1 MASENHFLVGFCSP
15 DLTLGDF
22 GNELGRFTPCFVD
35 VAVLGTAE
43 VFCILVCVLHLLRT
57 FARCGRKHRY
67 TGVALRVQVVTL
79 ALCCAG
85 LLISLAQL
93 NARLGAAAAA
103 AWGGLGLLG
112 QQSSAAATHN
122 TLTLGEGSDV
132 PQPAATAAAAEV
144 AAALSRRA
152 LRAML
157 GAWVR
162 GSGGD
167 DGGGGGGDATAPVAP
182 YEWAGFA
189 LSSGRWLALV
199 ALFSREL
206 VPPGHVV
213 LPARWLV
220 RFALV
225 LAASAELVKA
235 RFLIFAPPPAPSG
248 SGSGPGS
255 GSGSNPDSDPDS
267 GSDGDGAAA
276 FSAQY
281 FFYMY
286 VSYLSVQLALAGL
299 ALVWRPGKAT
309 GLVEAEDDQHGGGYL
324 PLAGSEPDTSAAAAT
339 ATAAAAAATVC
350 PEARAGIWSSLTFA
364 WMAPLIQKGYRQPLT
379 TNDIWQ
385 LPPDDRVDAVEPAFQ
400 KLWRAELASHGAA
413 GADLGRAC
421 WRLVAAEVLWALPA
435 KALNDGSQF
444 VGPLFLNMLLQVLA
458 TGGPSWRG
466 YAAAGCMF
474 VGSAVGVLADN
485 QHFQRVMRAGFRL
498 KAALAA
504 AVHAQL
510 FRLTPAAR
518 SHFSSGRVYSL
529 VASDVESLM
538 ALCQNVMGLF
548 SSPVR
553 IVVALVLLYGQLGAA
568 CLTAV
573 AVLVALVPANAAIVA
588 ASNRALKDALGHT
601 DERTKLEA
609 EMMAGM
615 EVVKCSAWEQPLQ
628 DRIEA
633 ARSREL
639 SKLWRVSVLSSL
651 VTFLLLSVPV
661 LIPVTTFGVY
671 LALGHSLDA
680 AKAFTCL
687 VLFNVLRF
695 PLFQLPQL
703 VAQLSAARVSLGRL
717 RDFLAAESAD
727 PAPPLPAAQPGATAV
742 RLTGD
747 FGWDPKQPPALVDL
761 DLDVKAGQ
769 LVAVVG
775 STGSGKS
782 TLISAILGTA
792 QQVYG
797 SPPYIAGRLAYVPQS
812 PFIINATVRD
822 NILFGL
828 PYQPER
834 YAAALA
840 GACLGPD
847 LAQLAGGDMTEMG
860 DRGVNVSG
868 GQKQRLAIARAL
880 YADADVVLLD
890 DPLSALDAAVGRRV
904 FEAGVVRGLLKDKR
918 KAVVMATNQL
928 HFVRQADIVV
938 VLSREGGRV
947 AECGPPAQLLAAGG
961 AFAALMK
968 EAEAEQHAHE
978 QEQEQEGAAKD
989 KTTEAKEGVGAVAA
1003 EAKPNGEQEA
1013 EGAKKAAA
1021 ATAAEGGGGAS
1032 AGATAA
1038 PPQQGQV
1045 VRITADERSGEGV
1058 TVGTTMAHYLSAM
1071 PMPLG
1076 LGAAAAAAW
1085 LLGGFAASE
1094 ALRVATT
1101 VWLAQWTGSPDNTGG
1116 GGGDP
1121 DPDAEGRR
1129 AMWYLGVYGA
1139 ISAVQLAVQAVN
1151 TLDVSRL
1158 GLGAARKLHSR
1169 LLASLLGAPMSFFH
1183 ATPLGRIVNRLTKD
1197 TSDIDRNLAPMS
1209 AMAARSALQ
1218 LVSTLALVGAVA
1230 PFALPALVVILA
1242 AFYWLYQYFQASV
1255 RQVKRLDAVAR
1266 SPVMSSLTE
1275 ALTGTSTYIAYGAQ
1289 ARATARH
1296 RVLLDGVSC
1305 MALVSQSLNRW
1316 LSVRLEVLGAAA
1328 ALAAGCVA
1336 VEQRAGPGAAGL
1348 VMSYALQVTAA
1359 VSITV
1364 RTASMA
1370 ETMLNA
1376 VERVVEYCDLPQEGN
1391 KQLPPAP
1398 PSSGSGSGSTGSGSS
1413 GSGSGSQQA
1422 PPPGWPAAGCVE
1434 FKNVALRYRPGL
1446 PLVLRGV
1453 SFKAEARDKIGVV
1466 GRTGAG
1472 KSSLLGCLFRLVE
1485 VERGQVLID
1494 DVDISKL
1501 ALRQL
1506 RARLSLIP
1514 QVPVLFTG
1522 SIRANLSPFGAHT
1535 DAELWG
1541 ALRRAHLAPV
1551 VEGWAGGLDTE
1562 LAEGG
1567 APLSAG
1573 QKQLLALARALLNP
1587 AKVLVL
1593 DEATA
1598 NVDVETDALIQSTLR
1613 SQFPDRTLLTIAHR
1627 LATIIDY
1634 SRILLLEQGRVV
1646 EYDTPSALL
1655 SRPDSAFGRLVDE
1668 TGPAAAAQLRRLAA
1682 GGGGAVQEM
1691 LDAPAKAA
1699 LVRLTSFSSPA
1710 AAAAAATAATAAPQ
1724 PGGAAG
1730 SSFFSRASS
1739 IMRRSG
1745 RLLSGG
1751 GGGGG
1756 GLMPADGGCD
1766 FAGGGGG
1773 VAAAAA
1779 GGGDES
1785 ALAALQLDGRESLA
1799 QLAALVAGRSCA
1811 VVRTVKSLRQE
1822 LEQYQAQQSAAA
1834 AAAAAVYGGG
1844 VSVGA
1849 AVDDV
1854 ALVLG
1859 AAGGGG
1865 GGGGGGG
1872 SDSDGD
1878 GGAAG
1883 GGGGGVGGGAG
1894 RGRRGDGG
1902 ERVGAAAVEG
1912 SGVVGVA
1919 SAATVAAARLAL
1931 VRCVALLEEAR
1942 AGAAA
1947 LGRALAAAGLGDVA
1961 PAAAVG
1967 GGVAGGE
1974 AAASAPESA

>member
-43 VFCILVCVLHLLRT
+43 LFCILVCVLHLLRT
-57 FARCGRKHRY
+57 FSACTRKHRF
-67 TGVALRVQVVTL
+67 TGPALRVQVVTL

-85 LLISLAQL
+85 LLITLAQL

-103 AWGGLGLLG
+103 AWGTGGEPV
-112 QQSSAAATHN
+112 AAEAAPATGTAT
-122 TLTLGEGSDV
+122 TLQVEHDGGV
-132 PQPAATAAAAEV
+132 QQPAATAAAA
-144 AAALSRRA
+144 AAVTALSRRA
-152 LRAML
+152 LRAVL
-157 GAWVR
+157 GAWV
-162 GSGGD
+162 GGD
-167 DGGGGGGDATAPVAP
+167 GGDASAPVAP

-199 ALFSREL
+199 ALFAWEL
-206 VPPGHVV
+206 TPPGHVL

-225 LAASAELVKA
+225 LGASAELVKA
-235 RFLIFAPPPAPSG
+235 RFLIFSPPPPSPSPAG
-248 SGSGPGS
+248 SGSRFGFELAYSDPDSGPDSGGS
-255 GSGSNPDSDPDS
+255 GSGS
-267 GSDGDGAAA
+267 DG
-276 FSAQY
+276 FSAGY
-281 FFYMY
+281 FFYLYM
-286 VSYLSVQLALAGL
+286 SYLGLQLALAGL
-299 ALVWRPGKAT
+299 ALVWRPGKAS
-309 GLVEAEDDQHGGGYL
+309 GLVEAEGAEGGYL
-324 PLAGSEPDTSAAAAT
+324 PLAGREPETST
-339 ATAAAAAATVC
+339 SSSAAAAAAVC
-350 PEARAGIWSSLTFA
+350 PEARAGVWSALTFS
-364 WMAPLIQKGYRQPLT
+364 WMAPLIQKGYKQPLT

-385 LPPDDRVDAVEPAFQ
+385 LPPGDRVEAVEPVFQ
-400 KLWRAELASHGAA
+400 RLWRSELAAHGPA
-413 GADLGRAC
+413 GAGLGRAC
-421 WRLVAAEVLWALPA
+421 WRLVAGEVLWALPA
-435 KALNDGSQF
+435 KALNDASQF

-458 TGGPSWRG
+458 TGGPAWRG
-466 YAAAGCMF
+466 YAAAGLMF
-474 VGSAVGVLADN
+474 AGSAAGVLADN

-553 IVVALVLLYGQLGAA
+553 IIVAMVLLYGQLGPAS
-568 CLTAV
+568 LTAV
-573 AVLVALVPANAAIVA
+573 VVLVALVPANAAIVA
-588 ASNRALKDALGHT
+588 ASNRALKAALGHT

-633 ARSREL
+633 ARAREL
-639 SKLWRVSVLSSL
+639 SKLWMVSVLSSL

-717 RDFLAAESAD
+717 RDFLAADAAD
-727 PAPPLPAAQPGATAV
+727 PPPPLPAAQPGATAV

-747 FGWDPKQPPALVDL
+747 YGWDPKAPPTLVDL
-761 DLDVKAGQ
+761 DLDIKAGQ

-782 TLISAILGTA
+782 TLINAILGTA

-797 SPPYIAGRLAYVPQS
+797 SPAHITGRLAYVPQS

-847 LAQLAGGDMTEMG
+847 LAALAGGDMTEMG

-904 FEAGVVRGLLKDKR
+904 FEAGVMRGLLGDRR

-928 HFVRQADIVV
+928 HFVRQADVVV

-947 AECGPPAQLLAAGG
+947 AEAGPPGLLLAAGG
-961 AFAALMK
+961 AFAELMK
-968 EAEAEQHAHE
+968 EAEAEEEAE
-978 QEQEQEGAAKD
+978 AAKD
-989 KTTEAKEGVGAVAA
+989 KDQEEGEEKAKADEKAEEEAGAAAAAAAVAA
-1003 EAKPNGEQEA
+1003 APPP
-1013 EGAKKAAA
+1013 
-1021 ATAAEGGGGAS
+1021 
-1032 AGATAA
+1032 
-1038 PPQQGQV
+1038 PPQQPAGQV
-1045 VRITADERSGEGV
+1045 VRITADEKSGEGV
-1058 TVGTTMAHYLSAM
+1058 MAGATLGAYLGAM
-1071 PMPLG
+1071 PMPFG
-1076 LGAAAAAAW
+1076 LGAAGAATW
-1085 LLGGFAASE
+1085 LLGGFATSE

-1101 VWLAQWTGSPDNTGG
+1101 VWLAQWTGSTEGAG
-1116 GGGDP
+1116 RDP
-1121 DPDAEGRR
+1121 EEEGRR

-1158 GLGAARKLHSR
+1158 GLGAAKKLHTR
-1169 LLASLLGAPMSFFH
+1169 LLVSLLGAPMAFFH
-1183 ATPLGRIVNRLTKD
+1183 STPLGRIVNRLTKD
-1197 TSDIDRNLAPMS
+1197 TSDIDRNLAPMA
-1209 AMAARSALQ
+1209 AMAARSALS

-1296 RVLLDGVSC
+1296 RALLDGVSC
-1305 MALVSQSLNRW
+1305 MSLVSQSLNRW
-1316 LSVRLEVLGAAA
+1316 LSVRLEILGAAA

-1348 VMSYALQVTAA
+1348 VMSYAMQVTAA

-1376 VERVVEYCDLPQEGN
+1376 VERVVEYCDLPQEGT
-1391 KQLPPAP
+1391 KQLPALP
-1398 PSSGSGSGSTGSGSS
+1398 PSSESGSGSGSGAGG
-1413 GSGSGSQQA
+1413 GSGSGGSPQPAA

-1434 FKNVALRYRPGL
+1434 FRNVTLRYRPGL

-1453 SFKAEARDKIGVV
+1453 SFKAEARDKVGVV

-1485 VERGQVLID
+1485 VERGQVVID
-1494 DVDISKL
+1494 DLDIARL

-1522 SIRANLSPFGAHT
+1522 SIRANLSPFGAHS

-1551 VEGWAGGLDTE
+1551 VEGWAAGLDTE

-1613 SQFPDRTLLTIAHR
+1613 TEFPDRTLLTIAHR

-1634 SRILLLEQGRVV
+1634 TKILLLEQGRVV
-1646 EYDTPSALL
+1646 EYDTPAALL

-1682 GGGGAVQEM
+1682 GGGGAVRE
-1691 LDAPAKAA
+1691 LLNAPAKAA

-1710 AAAAAATAATAAPQ
+1710 AAAAAGGAGGAGS
-1724 PGGAAG
+1724 GGAAAAP
-1730 SSFFSRASS
+1730 SSFLSRASS

-1745 RLLSGG
+1745 RLLAGGGGGAAAGGLTPIDGSCDLGG

-1756 GLMPADGGCD
+1756 E
-1766 FAGGGGG
+1766 AGGGGDE
-1773 VAAAAA
+1773 AAALAVA
-1779 GGGDES
+1779 
-1785 ALAALQLDGRESLA
+1785 AALQLDGRESLG

-1811 VVRTVKSLRQE
+1811 VARTVKSLRQE
-1822 LEQYQAQQSAAA
+1822 IDSFQAQQSAAA
-1834 AAAAAVYGGG
+1834 AAAVYGGG
-1844 VSVGA
+1844 MSVGA
-1849 AVDDV
+1849 AVDEV
-1854 ALVLG
+1854 AMVLG

-1865 GGGGGGG
+1865 GGGA
-1872 SDSDGD
+1872 DSDGD
-1878 GGAAG
+1878 GGGAAGSDAGAARGLGKGGEGGGGGAAG
-1883 GGGGGVGGGAG
+1883 GGV
-1894 RGRRGDGG
+1894 
-1902 ERVGAAAVEG
+1902 VGA
-1912 SGVVGVA
+1912 A

-1947 LGRALAAAGLGDVA
+1947 LGRALAAAGLGDATAGA
-1961 PAAAVG
+1961 PADA
-1967 GGVAGGE
+1967 AGGE
-1974 AAASAPESA
+1974 AAAGAERT